1 MTVILGGVNQNT
13 QVKNMAKGVDILVA
27 TPGRL
32 LDLVQQK
39 HINLSAVNTFIVD
52 EAMLRNLQPDVGSD
66 ERSVLGAFDKSRE
79 KVLEIARKQYV
90 SGPQNRYLIS

>member
-1 MTVILGGVNQNT
+1 VLQFPNPSRSYDASRHCVCFWGYDDSREITFM
-13 QVKNMAKGVDILVA
+13 VD
-27 TPGRL
+27 
-32 LDLVQQK
+32 D
-39 HINLSAVNTFIVD
+39 
-52 EAMLRNLQPDVGSD
+52 AMLRNLQPDVGSD